1 MKVGFG
7 YDIHRLAKER
17 KLLLGGVEIPFPLGE
32 EGYSDGDVLI
42 HAIIDAILG
51 PAGLGDIGSN
61 FPPGNE
67 EFAGISSRIL
77 LERTRRMVE
86 SQGFSIVNLDCT
98 VVLEEPK
105 ILPYV
110 REIREAIA
118 SVLAIPPERVS
129 VKGKT
134 KEGVDAAGE
143 GRAVEAYAVVL
154 LQERRL

>member
-1 MKVGFG
+1 
-7 YDIHRLAKER
+7 
-17 KLLLGGVEIPFPLGE
+17 
-32 EGYSDGDVLI
+32 
-42 HAIIDAILG
+42 
-51 PAGLGDIGSN
+51 
-61 FPPGNE
+61 
-67 EFAGISSRIL
+67 
-77 LERTRRMVE
+77 MVE

>member
-61 FPPGNE
+61 FPPGSE